1 MYLPTAGAS
10 RDRTADMMSLRGNS
24 LKNME
29 PNRETSE
36 TSLLLSRANL
46 YEEQES
52 PLEPFFQLSAEIKR
66 DLSDLNSALDT
77 LLKKHKECLRPTFTD
92 SLDSL
97 GEINAL
103 TASMNAK
110 MQNIQLR
117 LGYFTMRNDPTPDRI
132 KILNNL
138 KSMLSEAYREFA
150 VKFKLEQQTFSASL
164 NRKDKTRGGRKK
176 QAKSEVDFD
185 SFNFGTEG
193 TEHHLLQ
200 VERERNDQE
209 IEQIARRAEE
219 IRNIFM
225 DLHNLIVEQ
234 GTIIDRIDFCIN
246 ETLTNTLAAEEDV
259 RKAAKQQK
267 KSRLWLCAMILGVV
281 IFILLLMGLSK
292 PQ

>member
-1 MYLPTAGAS
+1 MYLPTSGAS
-10 RDRTADMMSLRGNS
+10 RDRTADMMSLRGSS
-24 LKNME
+24 LKNIE

-36 TSLLLSRANL
+36 TSLLLARANL
-46 YEEQES
+46 YDEKES
-52 PLEPFFQLSAEIKR
+52 PLEPFFQLSSEIKR
-66 DLSDLNSALDT
+66 DISDLNATMDT

-132 KILNNL
+132 KILNNM
-138 KSMLSEAYREFA
+138 KSMLTELYREFA

-164 NRKDKTRGGRKK
+164 NRKDKSKSGRKK
-176 QAKSEVDFD
+176 QAKDEVDFD

-193 TEHHLLQ
+193 TEQRILQ
-200 VERERNDQE
+200 VQRERNEQE

-234 GTIIDRIDFCIN
+234 GTVIDRIDFCIN
-246 ETLTNTLAAEEDV
+246 ETLNNTMIAEEEV
-259 RKAAKQQK
+259 KKAAKHQK
-267 KSRLWLCAMILGVV
+267 KSRMWLCAFILG
-281 IFILLLMGLSK
+281 ILILILFLMGLSK
-292 PQ
+292 